1 MKQKA
6 PYVLLLLTLAGALLD
21 PNCATMTRE
30 TTQRIP
36 VTSAPAGATV
46 SVNGIKQGVTPLM
59 ITLARK
65 WKGQIIRIESPGF
78 NAVEIRPE
86 RKLSKGVLF
95 GNLLLGVMPG
105 LLPATIIGI
114 GTEVRTNV
122 EWILMWVLSAA
133 ACGWG
138 FTAIDMGN
146 GKGYDLRPTDL
157 TVTLTRADERPRVD
171 TMLVDVDDLQNIKWI
186 RIREGRRI

>member
-6 PYVLLLLTLAGALLD
+6 TYVLLMLTLASALLA
-21 PNCATMTRE
+21 PNCATLTRE
-30 TTQRIP
+30 KTQKIP
-36 VTSAPAGATV
+36 VTSVPAGATV
-46 SVNGIKQGVTPLM
+46 IVNGVKQGVTPLM

-86 RKLSKGVLF
+86 RKLSRGVLL
-95 GNLLLGVMPG
+95 GNFLLGVMPG

-133 ACGWG
+133 ACGGG
-138 FTAIDMGN
+138 FTAIDIGN

-157 TVTLTRADERPRVD
+157 AVTLTKADETPRVD
-171 TMLVDVDDLQNIKWI
+171 TMLVDADELRNIKWI
-186 RIREGRRI
+186 RIREGR